1 MFWSKAKTAT
11 YNINQNIDD
20 SLLFLSLGIE
30 DFHSVFHLR
39 RGGALAF
46 I

>member
-20 SLLFLSLGIE
+20 SAFFLPLGIE
-30 DFHSVFHLR
+30 DFHSVFYLR